1 MVAAAF
7 TRALGRPVVAKPV
20 FPSIVVAMLPLIA
33 WFVPSLRAQAK
44 VLAWIR
50 RGGYISHAK
59 QKQKDLFGEL
69 PTIEDSVARYCR
81 DKGLITLAAS

>member
-20 FPSIVVAMLPLIA
+20 IPPILVPLFPLLG
-33 WFVPSLRAQAK
+33 WFVPALRDQLA
-44 VLAWIR
+44 VLAWLR
-50 RGGYISHAK
+50 KGGYISHVR

-81 DKGLITLAAS
+81 DKGLA